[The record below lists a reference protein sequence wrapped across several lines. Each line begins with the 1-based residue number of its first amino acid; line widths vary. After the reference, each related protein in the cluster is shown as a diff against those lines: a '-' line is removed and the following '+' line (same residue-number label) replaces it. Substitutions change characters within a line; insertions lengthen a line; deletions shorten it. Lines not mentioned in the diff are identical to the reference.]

1 MGCMI
6 RAGGVAINLREKNLG
21 SIGQLA
27 LYYQSNLDV
36 LLVMTQHSQVFAAL
50 IRIHDKIDA
59 RKRFVPFIIL

>member
-6 RAGGVAINLREKNLG
+6 RAGWMAINLREENLG
-21 SIGQLA
+21 STGQLIP
-27 LYYQSNLDV
+27 YYQSNLDA
-36 LLVMTQHSQVFAAL
+36 LLVMTQHSQVFPAL

>member
-6 RAGGVAINLREKNLG
+6 RAGWMAINLREENLG
-21 SIGQLA
+21 SIGHLIPS
-27 LYYQSNLDV
+27 YQSKLDV
-36 LLVMTQHSQVFAAL
+36 LLVMTQHSQIFATL

>member
-1 MGCMI
+1 MSCMI
-6 RAGGVAINLREKNLG
+6 RAGGMAINLREGNVG

-27 LYYQSNLDV
+27 PYYQSNLDR
-36 LLVMTQHSQVFAAL
+36 LLVMTRNSQVFAAL

>member
-6 RAGGVAINLREKNLG
+6 RAGWMAINLREENLG
-21 SIGQLA
+21 CIGQLTP
-27 LYYQSNLDV
+27 YYQSNLDA
-36 LLVMTQHSQVFAAL
+36 LLVMTQHSQVSATL

>member
-1 MGCMI
+1 MI

-21 SIGQLA
+21 SMGQLS
-27 LYYQSNLDV
+27 LYYQSNLDA
-36 LLVMTQHSQVFAAL
+36 LLVMTQQSQVFAAL

>member
-1 MGCMI
+1 MI
-6 RAGGVAINLREKNLG
+6 RAGGVAINLRERNLG

-27 LYYQSNLDV
+27 LYYKSNLDA
-36 LLVMTQHSQVFAAL
+36 LLVMTQHSQVFVAL